1 MSIWLNNKKLI
12 PNTRFFAFEK
22 SDHILFLEET
32 KKFIAELIK
41 FSQISIMSK
50 NVSDQ
55 LVEVLVEAGI
65 KRIYAVTGDSLNH
78 VNAAVCRNGKIK
90 WIHVRHEETAA
101 YAAGAEAYLNGLAC
115 CAGSSGPGHVHLING
130 LYDAHRSSAS
140 VLAIASTIPS
150 KEFGTGYF
158 QETNTIKLFDDCSCY
173 NQVAITPAQ
182 LPRMLQAALQHAV
195 HKKGVA
201 VIGLPGD
208 ITDLPAIEAETTTIL
223 FRNRA
228 VVRPSD
234 EEMLQ
239 LAALLNSHKKVTLF
253 CGLGAA
259 ESHKEILQLAEKLK
273 SPVAYSY
280 KAKMAIQ
287 HDNPFEVGLTG
298 LLGIP
303 SAYHSMHE
311 CELLVLLGTD
321 FPYTTFMPV
330 KNKIV
335 QIDIKPENL
344 GRRAKLD
351 LGLCG
356 DVKDTLQLLIP
367 MIALKKDAN
376 FLDQQLEFYKEVKKN
391 LQVYVNDPGKPNAI
405 HPEFV
410 ASVINELAA
419 HDAIFTVDTGMCCVW
434 AARYINGT
442 GERKMLGSYNHGSM
456 ANAMPQ
462 AIGAALA
469 CPGKQVIAFCGD
481 GGLSMMMGDLM
492 TIVQYKLPVKIIV
505 FNNRSLGM
513 VKLEMEV
520 AGIPDHET
528 DMLNPDFTKI
538 AEAMGMPGIT
548 IIDPIEVR
556 PLLEM
561 VFLQEGPILVTI
573 QTDPNALA
581 MPPKL
586 EFDQMKGM
594 ALYMGK
600 MMLSGRMDEA
610 FNIISS
616 NYKHLGEVL

>member
-1 MSIWLNNKKLI
+1 
-12 PNTRFFAFEK
+12 
-22 SDHILFLEET
+22 
-32 KKFIAELIK
+32 
-41 FSQISIMSK
+41 MSK

-55 LVEVLVEAGI
+55 LVETLVEAGI
-65 KRIYAVTGDSLNH
+65 QRIYAVTGDSLNH
-78 VNAAVCRNGKIK
+78 VNAAVHRNGKIK

-101 YAAGAEAYLNGLAC
+101 YAAGAEAQLNGLAC
-115 CAGSSGPGHVHLING
+115 CAGSSGPGHVHLVNG

-140 VLAIASTIPS
+140 VLAIASTIPT

-158 QETNTIKLFDDCSCY
+158 QETNTIRLFDDCSCY
-173 NQVAITPAQ
+173 NQMATTPAQ
-182 LPRMLQAALQHAV
+182 LPRMLQAALQNAV

-208 ITDLPAIEAETTTIL
+208 ITDLPAIAAETTTLL
-223 FRNRA
+223 FRNQP
-228 VVRPSD
+228 VVRPS
-234 EEMLQ
+234 EEELVQ
-239 LAALLNSHKKVTLF
+239 LSELLNSHKKVTIY

-259 ESHKEILQLAEKLK
+259 EAHKEVIQLAEKLK

-287 HDNPFEVGLTG
+287 YDNPYEVGLTG

-303 SAYHSMHE
+303 SAYHAMHE
-311 CELLVLLGTD
+311 CDLLVLLGTD
-321 FPYTTFMPV
+321 FPYTPFMPV
-330 KNKIV
+330 ENKIV

-356 DVKDTLQLLIP
+356 DVKDTLQALLPLLEIKEDV
-367 MIALKKDAN
+367 A
-376 FLDQQLEFYKEVKKN
+376 FLDQQLEFYQEVKKN
-391 LQVYVNDPGKPNAI
+391 LQSYVKDTGKPNEI

-410 ASVINELAA
+410 ASVINELADK
-419 HDAIFTVDTGMCCVW
+419 DAIFTVDTGMSCVW
-434 AARYINGT
+434 AARYIDGT
-442 GERKMLGSYNHGSM
+442 GGRKMLGSFNHGSM

-469 CPGKQVIAFCGD
+469 RPDQQVIAFCGD
-481 GGLSMMMGDLM
+481 GGISMMLGDLM
-492 TIVQYKLPVKIIV
+492 TIVQYQLPVKIIV

-520 AGIPDHET
+520 AGIPDLET
-528 DMLNPDFTKI
+528 DMLNPDFVKI
-538 AEAMGMPGIT
+538 AEAMGMTGIG
-548 IIDPIEVR
+548 IDDPDDVKSG
-556 PLLEM
+556 LEKA
-561 VFLQEGPILVTI
+561 FLQEGPVLVSI

-586 EFDQMKGM
+586 EFDQMKGV

-600 MMLSGRMDEA
+600 MMLSGRMDEV
-610 FNIISS
+610 FKIITS
-616 NYKHLGEVL
+616 NYKHLGELL

>member
-1 MSIWLNNKKLI
+1 
-12 PNTRFFAFEK
+12 
-22 SDHILFLEET
+22 
-32 KKFIAELIK
+32 
-41 FSQISIMSK
+41 MSK

-78 VNAAVCRNGKIK
+78 INAAVHRNGKIK

-101 YAAGAEAYLNGLAC
+101 YAAGAEAQLNGLAC

-140 VLAIASTIPS
+140 VLAVASTIPT
-150 KEFGTGYF
+150 KEFGTSYF
-158 QETNTIKLFDDCSCY
+158 QETNTIKLFEDCSCY
-173 NQVAITPAQ
+173 NQIANTPAQ
-182 LPRMLQAALQHAV
+182 LPRMLQAALQNAV

-208 ITDLPAIEAETTTIL
+208 IANLPAVPAETTSLI
-223 FRNRA
+223 FRNRP
-228 VVRPSD
+228 VVRPSED
-234 EEMLQ
+234 ELSQ
-239 LAALLNSHKKVTLF
+239 LAILLNSHKKVTIF

-259 ESHKEILQLAEKLK
+259 EAHKEIIQLAEKLK
-273 SPVAYSY
+273 APVAYSY

-287 HDNPFEVGLTG
+287 YDNPYEVGLTG

-321 FPYTTFMPV
+321 FPYTPFMPFQ
-330 KNKIV
+330 NKIV

-356 DVKDTLQLLIP
+356 DIKDSLQALLPLVEMKEDATFLDLQL
-367 MIALKKDAN
+367 K
-376 FLDQQLEFYKEVKKN
+376 FYKEVKEN
-391 LQVYVNDPGKPNAI
+391 LLIYVRDPGKPNAI

-410 ASVINELAA
+410 VSIINELAA
-419 HDAIFTVDTGMCCVW
+419 KDTIFTVDTGMCCVW
-434 AARYINGT
+434 AARYIGGT
-442 GERKMLGSYNHGSM
+442 GDRKMLGSFNHGSM

-492 TIVQYKLPVKIIV
+492 TIIQYKLPVKIIV
-505 FNNRSLGM
+505 FNNRTLGM

-520 AGIPDHET
+520 AGIPDQET
-528 DMLNPDFTKI
+528 NMLNPDFTKI

-548 IIDPIEVR
+548 IYDPDEVK
-556 PLLEM
+556 PGLEKA
-561 VFLQEGPILVTI
+561 FQQEGPVLVTI

-594 ALYMGK
+594 ALYMGR
-600 MMLSGRMDEA
+600 MMLGGRMDEA
-610 FNIISS
+610 FKIISS

>member
-1 MSIWLNNKKLI
+1 
-12 PNTRFFAFEK
+12 
-22 SDHILFLEET
+22 
-32 KKFIAELIK
+32 
-41 FSQISIMSK
+41 MSK

-55 LVEVLVEAGI
+55 FVEILVEAGI
-65 KRIYAVTGDSLNH
+65 QRIYGLTGDSLNH
-78 VNAAVCRNGKIK
+78 VNEAVHRNGKIK

-101 YAAGAEAYLNGLAC
+101 YAAGAEAQLNGLAC
-115 CAGSSGPGHVHLING
+115 CAGSCGPGHVHLING

-140 VLAIASTIPS
+140 VLAIASTLPT
-150 KEFGTGYF
+150 KEFGTDYF
-158 QETNTIKLFDDCSCY
+158 QETNTIRLFDDCSCY
-173 NQVAITPAQ
+173 NQVATTPAQ

-208 ITDLPAIEAETTTIL
+208 ITNLPAVAAETTTRL
-223 FRNRA
+223 FRNQPIIK
-228 VVRPSD
+228 PSD
-234 EEMLQ
+234 EELLQ
-239 LAALLNSHKKVTLF
+239 LAELLNAHKKITVF
-253 CGLGAA
+253 CGIGAA
-259 ESHKEILQLAEKLK
+259 EAHNEIIQLAEKLK
-273 SPVAYSY
+273 APVAYSY

-287 HDNPFEVGLTG
+287 YDNPNEVGNTG

-311 CELLVLLGTD
+311 CELLLLLGTD
-321 FPYTTFMPV
+321 FPYTPFMPME
-330 KNKIV
+330 NKII

-351 LGLCG
+351 MGLCG
-356 DVKDTLQLLIP
+356 DVKDTLQALIP
-367 MIALKKDAN
+367 MIDIKNDAA
-376 FLDQQLEFYKEVKKN
+376 FLAQQLAFHKEVKKN
-391 LQVYVNDPGKPNAI
+391 LLIYVKDTGKPNAI

-410 ASVINELAA
+410 VSVINELAA
-419 HDAIFTVDTGMCCVW
+419 KDAIFTVDTGMCCVW
-434 AARYINGT
+434 AARYIDGT
-442 GERKMLGSYNHGSM
+442 GERKMLGSFNHGSM

-462 AIGAALA
+462 SIGAALA

-520 AGIPDHET
+520 AGIPDLET

-538 AEAMGMPGIT
+538 AEAMGLPGIT
-548 IIDPIEVR
+548 INDPGEVKSA
-556 PLLEM
+556 LAKA
-561 VFLQEGPILVTI
+561 FQHEGPILITI

-586 EFDQMKGM
+586 EYIQMKGF

-600 MMLSGRMDEA
+600 MMLGGRMDEA

-616 NYKHLGEVL
+616 NYKHLSEVL

>member
-1 MSIWLNNKKLI
+1 MNKK
-12 PNTRFFAFEK
+12 
-22 SDHILFLEET
+22 
-32 KKFIAELIK
+32 
-41 FSQISIMSK
+41 
-50 NVSDQ
+50 VSDQ
-55 LVEVLVEAGI
+55 LVETLVEAGI
-65 KRIYAVTGDSLNH
+65 QRIYAITGDSLNH
-78 VNAAVCRNGKIK
+78 INAAIHRNGKIK

-101 YAAGAEAYLNGLAC
+101 YAAGAEAQLNGLAC

-140 VLAIASTIPS
+140 VLAIASMIPT
-150 KEFGTGYF
+150 KEFGTSFF
-158 QETNTIKLFDDCSCY
+158 QETNTFKLFEDCSCY
-173 NQVAITPAQ
+173 NQVASTPAQ

-201 VIGLPGD
+201 VLGVPGD
-208 ITDLPAIEAETTTIL
+208 ITNLPSVAAETNTML
-223 FRNRA
+223 FRNQP
-228 VVRPSD
+228 VTMPS
-234 EEMLQ
+234 ENELLQ
-239 LAALLNSHKKVTLF
+239 LAEMLNSHKKVTIF
-253 CGLGAA
+253 CGQGAA
-259 ESHKEILQLAEKLK
+259 EAHKEIIELARKLK

-280 KAKMAIQ
+280 KGKMAIQ
-287 HDNPFEVGLTG
+287 YDNPYEVGLTG

-321 FPYTTFMPV
+321 FPYTPFMPV

-356 DVKDTLQLLIP
+356 DVKDTLQALMPLIK
-367 MIALKKDAN
+367 MKEDDTFLAL
-376 FLDQQLEFYKEVKKN
+376 QLAFYQEVKKK
-391 LQVYVNDPGKPNAI
+391 LLIYVKDTGKIDAI

-419 HDAIFTVDTGMCCVW
+419 KDAIFTVDTGMCCVW
-434 AARYINGT
+434 AARYIEGT
-442 GERKMLGSYNHGSM
+442 GERKMLGSFNHGSM

-481 GGLSMMMGDLM
+481 GGLSMLMGDLM
-492 TIVQYKLPVKIIV
+492 TIVQYKLPIKIIV
-505 FNNRSLGM
+505 FNNRTLGM

-520 AGIPDHET
+520 AGIPDRET
-528 DMLNPDFTKI
+528 DMLNPDFTKL

-548 IIDPIEVR
+548 ISDPGEVKSE
-556 PLLEM
+556 LEKA
-561 VFLQEGPILVTI
+561 FLQEGPILITI

-586 EFDQMKGM
+586 EFYQMTGF

-610 FNIISS
+610 FKIISS
-616 NYKHLGEVL
+616 NYKHLGEVI